1 VSNEKQLKP
10 EVDSIEELRRAGM
23 IEDILSLVNRHEEW
37 RGKQCLNLIPS
48 ENIMSPTA
56 RRLLSSEL
64 AHRYTSRDRFYTGTR
79 FTDEIEQ
86 YGEKL
91 AKEVFKAETADLR
104 PLSGHI
110 ADTIVLANLTKPGDT
125 LMCISP
131 QDGGY
136 PGMWSEGLAGLFN
149 LKPVPFP
156 FSKKDWNIR
165 VEEAKEAISLLKPRI
180 VIFGASLILFPYPVS
195 TLAKVARENGAIVG
209 FDGSHVLGLIAGEQ
223 FQDPLRE
230 GAQVLFGSTHKSL
243 FGPQGGIL
251 LANKEIGETL
261 KEKIYPAF
269 VDNAHWNR
277 IAALTLALAE
287 MKDFGK
293 AYATQIVRNSKSLA
307 KALQDCGCPVICQ
320 HLGFTQSHQVIVD
333 YGDYEKGRTVA
344 EELQRAN
351 IITDCVIR
359 FGTCEVTRRGMK
371 ETEMLKIAELVKRT
385 IIDKENPETIK
396 KNVAKLAAEFQ
407 KVQYCFDA

>member
-1 VSNEKQLKP
+1 
-10 EVDSIEELRRAGM
+10 M
-23 IEDILSLVNRHEEW
+23 
-37 RGKQCLNLIPS
+37 
-48 ENIMSPTA
+48 
-56 RRLLSSEL
+56 
-64 AHRYTSRDRFYTGTR
+64 GTR

-125 LMCISP
+125 LMCICP

-136 PGMWSEGLAGLFN
+136 PGMWNEGLAGLFR
-149 LKPVPFP
+149 LKTIAFP

-165 VEEAKEAISLLKPRI
+165 VEEAKEAITQFKPRI
-180 VIFGASLILFPYPVS
+180 VILGASLILFPYQVS
-195 TLAKVARENGAIVG
+195 TLAKAASENGAVLG

-230 GAQVLFGSTHKSL
+230 GAQALFGSTHKSF

-251 LANKEIGETL
+251 LANKEIGESL

-287 MKDFGK
+287 MKRFGK
-293 AYATQIVRNSKSLA
+293 AYAGQIVRNSKSLA
-307 KALQDCGCPVICQ
+307 RALNDFGCPVICP

-333 YGDYEKGRTVA
+333 YGDYEKGRAVA
-344 EELQRAN
+344 EKLQRAN

-371 ETEMLKIAELVKRT
+371 EPEMLKIAELVKRT
-385 IIDKENPETIK
+385 IIDKENPDVIR
-396 KNVAKLAAEFQ
+396 KNVAKLATEFQ
-407 KVQYCFDA
+407 EAQYCFGA

>member
-1 VSNEKQLKP
+1 MS
-10 EVDSIEELRRAGM
+10 EE
-23 IEDILSLVNRHEEW
+23 ILNLVRRHEEW

-56 RRLLSSEL
+56 RKLLSSEL
-64 AHRYTSRDRFYTGTR
+64 AHRYTSVDRFYMGTR

-86 YGEKL
+86 TGEKL
-91 AKEVFKAETADLR
+91 AKHLFKAETADLR

-136 PGMWSEGLAGLFN
+136 PGMWNEGLAGLFK
-149 LKPVPFP
+149 LKTIAFP
-156 FSKKDWNIR
+156 FSKKDWNIKT
-165 VEEAKEAISLLKPRI
+165 EEAEQAITKFKPRI
-180 VIFGASLILFPYPVS
+180 VILGASLILFPYQLT
-195 TLAKVARENGAIVG
+195 TLAKIAHQNGATVG
-209 FDGSHVLGLIAGEQ
+209 YDGSHVLGLIAGQQ

-230 GAQVLFGSTHKSL
+230 GAEALFGSTHKSL

-251 LANKEIGETL
+251 LANKEIGENL
-261 KEKIYPAF
+261 KQKIYPAF

-277 IAALTLALAE
+277 IAALALALAE
-287 MKDFGK
+287 MKRFGK
-293 AYATQIVRNSKSLA
+293 AYAKQIIRNSKSLA
-307 KALQDCGCPVICQ
+307 KALNDFGLPVVCS

-333 YGDYEKGRTVA
+333 YGNYEKGRTIA
-344 EELQRAN
+344 EKLQRAN

-359 FGTCEVTRRGMK
+359 FGTCEATRRGMK
-371 ETEMLKIAELVKRT
+371 EPEMLKIAELVKRT
-385 IIDKENPETIK
+385 IIDNEKPDTIK
-396 KNVAKLAAEFQ
+396 KSVAKLAAEFQ
-407 KVQYCFDA
+407 KAQYCFDS